1 VRLAFGAPPRRILR
15 QVLAESLVLALGGGA
30 AAVVAALWTLDL
42 LSGITLPADITV
54 TGLEVGVNARV
65 MLFALGLSTFSGLL
79 FGMAPA
85 IRSARTDVLEALRTR
100 AIGTPNAGLL
110 RGGLVAAQVALCTVL
125 LVGAGLFVRSLGAAR
140 EAELGF
146 DPDPVATFTVNLGL
160 QRYDEEHARV
170 YFAEA
175 TRRLLEHAS
184 IRDASWAT
192 GIPFSFDETSLAFD
206 APGRIVPDD
215 SRAVGANVV
224 GSGWF
229 STMGIPLLAGRV
241 FEPRDIGNAV
251 AIINQTLAARV
262 FERDDPVGA
271 AVDVGAQRYTIVGVA
286 ADSKYHRH
294 DEPAMPFIYLSSLDG
309 ALLGTMHML
318 VRVDGNPVA
327 ILDPGAAILRELDP
341 TVPFSGNTTLAH
353 MFGLILLPQRLAAAL
368 FTVFGILTLV
378 LATAGVYGVVS
389 YVSNER
395 TREFGIRFALGAT
408 GLDVMRNVAALGLT
422 PVGIGIAAGII
433 GSVAFAG
440 LARGFLF
447 GVDPLDPVAFA
458 GAVLVLGLAALVAGF
473 VPATRAARTDP
484 VVAIRVD

>member
-1 VRLAFGAPPRRILR
+1 
-15 QVLAESLVLALGGGA
+15 
-30 AAVVAALWTLDL
+30 
-42 LSGITLPADITV
+42 
-54 TGLEVGVNARV
+54 
-65 MLFALGLSTFSGLL
+65 
-79 FGMAPA
+79 
-85 IRSARTDVLEALRTR
+85 
-100 AIGTPNAGLL
+100 
-110 RGGLVAAQVALCTVL
+110 
-125 LVGAGLFVRSLGAAR
+125 
-140 EAELGF
+140 
-146 DPDPVATFTVNLGL
+146 
-160 QRYDEEHARV
+160 
-170 YFAEA
+170 
-175 TRRLLEHAS
+175 
-184 IRDASWAT
+184 
-192 GIPFSFDETSLAFD
+192 
-206 APGRIVPDD
+206 
-215 SRAVGANVV
+215 
-224 GSGWF
+224 
-229 STMGIPLLAGRV
+229 
-241 FEPRDIGNAV
+241 
-251 AIINQTLAARV
+251 
-262 FERDDPVGA
+262 
-271 AVDVGAQRYTIVGVA
+271 
-286 ADSKYHRH
+286 
-294 DEPAMPFIYLSSLDG
+294 
-309 ALLGTMHML
+309 MHML

-458 GAVLVLGLAALVAGF
+458 GAVAVLGLAALVAGF